1 MESRPPANYSLSNNY
16 SLDEPYISVY
26 DRPKRP
32 RGRPKIYTDEELKER
47 RKETYKKH
55 YENNRDYYLLQKS
68 ISYELN
74 KETQNAR
81 RRAYYQ
87 KHKGKIHLINN
98 FFSASAIVTTTLSAC
113 NTSTEGQTSVSDDGT
128 TVTVKSCTANGETL
142 LSGTVTIE

>member
-1 MESRPPANYSLSNNY
+1 MESTNY

-47 RKETYKKH
+47 RKETYEKH

-87 KHKGKIHLINN
+87 KHKK
-98 FFSASAIVTTTLSAC
+98 
-113 NTSTEGQTSVSDDGT
+113 
-128 TVTVKSCTANGETL
+128 
-142 LSGTVTIE
+142 

>member
-1 MESRPPANYSLSNNY
+1 MTNNDLSQ
-16 SLDEPYISVY
+16 PYISIY
-26 DRPKRP
+26 DRPQRL

-68 ISYELN
+68 IYYELN

-87 KHKGKIHLINN
+87 KHKK
-98 FFSASAIVTTTLSAC
+98 
-113 NTSTEGQTSVSDDGT
+113 
-128 TVTVKSCTANGETL
+128 
-142 LSGTVTIE
+142 

>member
-1 MESRPPANYSLSNNY
+1 MESTNY

-26 DRPKRP
+26 DRP

-87 KHKGKIHLINN
+87 KHKK
-98 FFSASAIVTTTLSAC
+98 
-113 NTSTEGQTSVSDDGT
+113 
-128 TVTVKSCTANGETL
+128 
-142 LSGTVTIE
+142 